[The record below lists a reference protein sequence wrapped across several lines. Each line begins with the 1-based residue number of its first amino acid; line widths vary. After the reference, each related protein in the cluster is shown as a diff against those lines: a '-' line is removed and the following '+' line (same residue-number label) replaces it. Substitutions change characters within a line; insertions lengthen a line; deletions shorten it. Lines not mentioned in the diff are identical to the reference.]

1 MQLFH
6 HPLSL
11 DSQKVRLAL
20 EEKGIDY
27 TSHRLNPLTGK
38 NMDPSFFRVN
48 PSSKL
53 PVFQNGSHII
63 FSTIEIVQYIERI
76 AKVSSSGDG
85 NKINDIEVNKWMK
98 KIEGWNSDIFT
109 MSHIPE
115 KYRLFVSKFVRRVV
129 IARMA
134 ESPDIANAYHLK
146 LKEAYEI
153 EEQLKDLDVLKS
165 SEEHLLELL
174 DEVEKQLSEKAYVAG
189 DEYTMADTMLI
200 PVLAL
205 IELLEL
211 EDKYI
216 LVRPRIAGYWKV
228 VKRRP
233 SYNTVIGK
241 YFSGWRKYRTLSKT
255 WFFLR
260 IRSILRRY

>member
-1 MQLFH
+1 
-6 HPLSL
+6 
-11 DSQKVRLAL
+11 
-20 EEKGIDY
+20 
-27 TSHRLNPLTGK
+27 
-38 NMDPSFFRVN
+38 
-48 PSSKL
+48 
-53 PVFQNGSHII
+53 
-63 FSTIEIVQYIERI
+63 
-76 AKVSSSGDG
+76 
-85 NKINDIEVNKWMK
+85 MK

-153 EEQLKDLDVLKS
+153 EEQLKDLDVLTS
-165 SEEHLLELL
+165 SEEQLLELL

-211 EDKYI
+211 EE
-216 LVRPRIAGYWKV
+216 
-228 VKRRP
+228 
-233 SYNTVIGK
+233 NT
-241 YFSGWRKYRTLSKT
+241 FWLDPE
-255 WFFLR
+255 
-260 IRSILRRY
+260 